1 MNFSVVELEL
11 QLIHGLE
18 LELRVPSSPHPC
30 LGDRKNLAEDLDE
43 NIRACRRENI
53 FSSPACQFRWI
64 LPAQCPFQMCGTMY
78 HHHRRFSPFLVCL
91 T

>member
-43 NIRACRRENI
+43 NIRACRRKKF
-53 FSSPACQFRWI
+53 FSSPAHNFTLLI
-64 LPAQCPFQMCGTMY
+64 V
-78 HHHRRFSPFLVCL
+78 SPYNNERC
-91 T
+91 